1 MNDYFNNTSS
11 SAGTPRRRS
20 ASRARSAAGATGD
33 LSAARS
39 RSTRVRGDASRTGAT
54 RADARFSRASS
65 RDAAAARGRS
75 RASGASARSS
85 RTSKRS
91 NFMRYASDNRV
102 VQAVYGIT
110 TGPYRFLFYGAVALA
125 VLLSLYFPVRDLYI
139 AHRTNEILQRQL
151 EIRETYN
158 DGLQKDVDKLLST
171 EGIEDE
177 ARSSLGLVM
186 PDEKRL
192 EVKGLDEAQQ
202 KDSSSDTDGE
212 AGADDPDAD
221 GADSSADNED
231 TPAGEGAAAD
241 DANASKGDDA
251 SQDVTPEDAAPS
263 NSTEAEAAER
273 AVTQDSPWYIQML
286 DALFFFNGVD
296 GQRVASTGA

>member
-1 MNDYFNNTSS
+1 MNEFWNNTSS

-20 ASRARSAAGATGD
+20 ASRARSAASTTGD
-33 LSAARS
+33 LSGARS
-39 RSTRVRGDASRTGAT
+39 RSNRGRGSAARTNGARPAASRT
-54 RADARFSRASS
+54 RASS

-75 RASGASARSS
+75 RAAGGAARSP
-85 RTSKRS
+85 RTSKRG

-102 VQAVYGIT
+102 VQTVYGIT
-110 TGPYRFLFYGAVALA
+110 TGPYRFLFYGVVALA

-192 EVKGLDEAQQ
+192 EVTGLDETKQGS
-202 KDSSSDTDGE
+202 SSSDTNDDAADKD
-212 AGADDPDAD
+212 AGDKDASD
-221 GADSSADNED
+221 
-231 TPAGEGAAAD
+231 AD
-241 DANASKGDDA
+241 DASAPDKDSDTDTADTADDDSASSDA
-251 SQDVTPEDAAPS
+251 TPEDAAPS

-286 DALFFFNGVD
+286 DALFFFDGVD

>member
-1 MNDYFNNTSS
+1 MNEFWNNTSS
-11 SAGTPRRRS
+11 SAGTPPRRS
-20 ASRARSAAGATGD
+20 ASRARSAASTTGD
-33 LSAARS
+33 LSGARS
-39 RSTRVRGDASRTGAT
+39 RSNRGRGSAARTSGARPASSRT
-54 RADARFSRASS
+54 RASS
-65 RDAAAARGRS
+65 RDTATARGRS
-75 RASGASARSS
+75 RTAGGAARSP
-85 RTSKRS
+85 RTSKRG

-102 VQAVYGIT
+102 VQTVYGIT
-110 TGPYRFLFYGAVALA
+110 TGPYRFLFYGVVALA

-192 EVKGLDEAQQ
+192 EVTGLDEAKQES
-202 KDSSSDTDGE
+202 SSSDTNDDAADE
-212 AGADDPDAD
+212 DAGDKDASD
-221 GADSSADNED
+221 
-231 TPAGEGAAAD
+231 AD
-241 DANASKGDDA
+241 DASAPDKDSDTDNADTADDDSA
-251 SQDVTPEDAAPS
+251 SSDATPEDAAPS

-286 DALFFFNGVD
+286 DALFFFDGVD

>member
-1 MNDYFNNTSS
+1 
-11 SAGTPRRRS
+11 
-20 ASRARSAAGATGD
+20 
-33 LSAARS
+33 
-39 RSTRVRGDASRTGAT
+39 
-54 RADARFSRASS
+54 
-65 RDAAAARGRS
+65 
-75 RASGASARSS
+75 
-85 RTSKRS
+85 
-91 NFMRYASDNRV
+91 MRYASDNRV
-102 VQAVYGIT
+102 VQTVYGIT
-110 TGPYRFLFYGAVALA
+110 TGPYRFLFYGVVALA

-192 EVKGLDEAQQ
+192 EVTGLDEAKQES
-202 KDSSSDTDGE
+202 SSSDTN
-212 AGADDPDAD
+212 DD
-221 GADSSADNED
+221 
-231 TPAGEGAAAD
+231 AAD
-241 DANASKGDDA
+241 DDNASSDA
-251 SQDVTPEDAAPS
+251 TPEDAAPS

-286 DALFFFNGVD
+286 DALFFFDGVD

>member
-1 MNDYFNNTSS
+1 MNEFWNNTSS

-20 ASRARSAAGATGD
+20 ASRARSAASTTGD
-33 LSAARS
+33 LSGARS
-39 RSTRVRGDASRTGAT
+39 RSNRGRGSAARTSGARPAASRTRG
-54 RADARFSRASS
+54 SS

-75 RASGASARSS
+75 RTAGGAARSP
-85 RTSKRS
+85 RTSKRG

-102 VQAVYGIT
+102 VQTVYGIT
-110 TGPYRFLFYGAVALA
+110 TGPYRFLFYGVVALA

-192 EVKGLDEAQQ
+192 EVTGLDEANQGS
-202 KDSSSDTDGE
+202 SSSDTN
-212 AGADDPDAD
+212 DDAADAD
-221 GADSSADNED
+221 
-231 TPAGEGAAAD
+231 AGDKDASDAD
-241 DANASKGDDA
+241 DASAPDKDSDADTADTADDDSASSDA
-251 SQDVTPEDAAPS
+251 TPEDAAPS

-286 DALFFFNGVD
+286 DALFFFDGVD